1 MDLNDIA
8 DRQLSNA
15 EKYTTGGFG
24 RESRVASLRM
34 STVSLLRGQITV
46 SVLSFSSRRAP
57 SKLSTVIITRPHIS
71 MLLLAKHGFVK
82 RVDCEALGV
91 VSIKS
96 SKIGLGSRVFQP
108 KAVSLYGE

>member
-24 RESRVASLRM
+24 RESRVASLSM

-46 SVLSFSSRRAP
+46 SELSFSSRAP

-82 RVDCEALGV
+82 RVVYIVYIMLSAAKLG
-91 VSIKS
+91 
-96 SKIGLGSRVFQP
+96 
-108 KAVSLYGE
+108 A